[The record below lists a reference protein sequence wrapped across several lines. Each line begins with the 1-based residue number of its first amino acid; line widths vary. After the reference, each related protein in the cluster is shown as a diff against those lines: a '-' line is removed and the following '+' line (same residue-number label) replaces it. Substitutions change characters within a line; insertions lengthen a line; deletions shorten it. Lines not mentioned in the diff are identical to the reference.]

1 MTFKLAVFAL
11 LITVSVHAQTCPCSQ
26 REPGPCL
33 RIIGESGPQAN
44 PAYCVTELVTCPGGW
59 VCDPL
64 GTSTC
69 SLVVTSALRVTGG
82 LRSNQF
88 FINEGFE
95 QPVLTA
101 DFQQLDQTLVP
112 GWATT
117 DSSGTIELWRSGFNN
132 QPSLEGNQF
141 AELNS
146 REVATLFQ
154 TVNDVPAGL
163 DLSFSWGH
171 AARGTTPGNDVMEV
185 TITDLGLDQTLGGG
199 DDVVLLQKQYSTP
212 TNPTGNNTWTVSDST
227 TEPAI
232 AAPGNALR
240 MEFRSI
246 SSAQGSVSF
255 GNFLDEI
262 KLGVDTPPGFAIY
275 ECGDVDLVQTILIS

>member
-117 DSSGTIELWRSGFNN
+117 DSSGTIELWESGFQN

-141 AELNS
+141 SELNS
-146 REVATLFQ
+146 QEVSTLFQ

-163 DLSFSWGH
+163 DLSFAFGH
-171 AARGTTPGNDVMEV
+171 AARGTRAGNDVLRL
-185 TITDLGLDQTLGGG
+185 TITDLGPDQTFGTG
-199 DDVVLLQKQYSTP
+199 DDTVLFQKQYSTP
-212 TNPTGNNTWTVSDST
+212 TNPSGNNVWTQNDNSA
-227 TEPAI
+227 EPAI

-240 MEFRSI
+240 LEFESV
-246 SSAQGSVSF
+246 SSAQGDTSY
-255 GNFLDEI
+255 GNFLDQVS
-262 KLGVDTPPGFAIY
+262 LGLLVPPGYDIY
-275 ECGDVDLVQTILIS
+275 ECGDVDTVQAIVI